1 MDIPKQIIRLATELG
16 LPPGK
21 VSFQH
26 QFAGWS
32 AKVAVFGDALDV
44 WVDRGEFWL
53 KVESEGVSV
62 REAQTL
68 GVHCSAA
75 YEDEL
80 RAALGI
86 FRDIGKKKWLNQSL
100 QGTPAKVPSSSTE
113 PDGRRS

>member
-1 MDIPKQIIRLATELG
+1 MNPTVRQKKSAVDIPKQIVRIATELG
-16 LPPGK
+16 LPHGK
-21 VSFQH
+21 VSIEH

-32 AKVAVFGDALDV
+32 AKVAVLGETLDV

-62 REAQTL
+62 RDAQTL
-68 GVHCSAA
+68 GVHCSAD

-86 FRDIGKKKWLNQSL
+86 LRDIGKKKWPNQ
-100 QGTPAKVPSSSTE
+100 P
-113 PDGRRS
+113 